1 MELLK
6 TVPILAELL
15 THPIYRATI
24 CGFEGRIEELMAN
37 VEAGLD
43 SLDESHKE
51 SGKVR
56 GENAGLSKACEA
68 LKAELSEVK
77 GEDF

>member
-1 MELLK
+1 
-6 TVPILAELL
+6 
-15 THPIYRATI
+15 
-24 CGFEGRIEELMAN
+24 MAN

-77 GEDF
+77 GQNIHI